1 MWSRFQTDSTWGEC
15 KWPFWPFHLSDRE
28 ISVSSGSVSKKIIIK
43 HFPKQVCG
51 ASLRRY
57 QTLVFTK
64 HFIFTLL
71 FSVVS
76 KSHRV
81 FRRANF
87 LLKSKS
93 RHLRPSV
100 RLRVQV
106 PLALLTRFPPADWR
120 CERRKERR
128 GFGSFQEEAETPL
141 KGHKAAVLTWLHHSR
156 GEQRE
161 GGETLW
167 DIIDKGAEIIDFWWL
182 VGANTCQLWCLYSL

>member
-15 KWPFWPFHLSDRE
+15 EWPFWPFHLSDRE
-28 ISVSSGSVSKKIIIK
+28 ISVSSGSLSKKIIIK
-43 HFPKQVCG
+43 RFPKQVCG

-81 FRRANF
+81 FRRANS

-161 GGETLW
+161 GGETLR

>member
-1 MWSRFQTDSTWGEC
+1 M
-15 KWPFWPFHLSDRE
+15 
-28 ISVSSGSVSKKIIIK
+28 
-43 HFPKQVCG
+43 
-51 ASLRRY
+51 
-57 QTLVFTK
+57 
-64 HFIFTLL
+64 
-71 FSVVS
+71 
-76 KSHRV
+76 
-81 FRRANF
+81 
-87 LLKSKS
+87 KSKS

-161 GGETLW
+161 GGETLR

-182 VGANTCQLWCLYSL
+182 VGANTCQL

>member
-15 KWPFWPFHLSDRE
+15 EWPFWPFHLSDRE
-28 ISVSSGSVSKKIIIK
+28 ISVSSGSLSKKIIIK

-76 KSHRV
+76 KSHRI
-81 FRRANF
+81 FRRANS

-106 PLALLTRFPPADWR
+106 PLVLLTRFPPADWR